1 MNELELAIYEA
12 EINGDIDSY
21 TSDTLMGIITEGA
34 NLDALGIKRCLKKEC
49 KETISYAKKLYKVGN
64 YAEADAKIA
73 AARKSIVAGK
83 SAVAQLNWN
92 VGSTITQIALAP
104 LVLGIGLS
112 IMDLM
117 SFLSGAV
124 IQAAA
129 FAGVY
134 SKNPTVQA
142 VSRKITNA
150 AASETG
156 QNAIR
161 MTKSVTEIAKTVK
174 YLKLIIASINS
185 KKEKGEEITVKDLN
199 VIKGGVIT
207 ALSKYD
213 KALVDVQ
220 KSGHEL
226 ANKRKNSGKVAKES
240 VLEDIYEAE
249 LCGEIT
255 PEERMALIDYMNI

>member
-21 TSDTLMGIITEGA
+21 TSDALMSMITEGA
-34 NLDALGIKRCLKKEC
+34 NLDALGIKRHLKKEC

-64 YAEADAKIA
+64 YAEANAKIA

-124 IQAAA
+124 IQAVS
-129 FAGVY
+129 FAGAY

-150 AASETG
+150 ASSETG
-156 QNAIR
+156 QNAIL
-161 MTKSVTEIAKTVK
+161 MTKSVAEIAKTVK

-226 ANKRKNSGKVAKES
+226 ANKRKKSGKVAKES

-249 LCGEIT
+249 LNGEIT
-255 PEERMALIDYMNI
+255 PGERMALIDYMNI